1 MQDNL
6 YFHSKED
13 AQAFLTELT
22 HIYPD
27 NNKISRS
34 QEHGADIKW
43 GLRNADG
50 TGVMAGLTQVGSVM
64 GYYMEDGEKVPMPGK
79 LYYRGI
85 NVEDLIHGFVSEK
98 RFGFEETAFPAAHG
112 PPAQPRGAG
121 QVHRTAER
129 DAPPAPPCSPRT

>member
-34 QEHGADIKW
+34 QDHGADIKW

-98 RFGFEETAFPAAHG
+98 RCCSWAACPTARSWASSPNCWA
-112 PPAQPRGAG
+112 RC
-121 QVHRTAER
+121 
-129 DAPPAPPCSPRT
+129 APCPPCSLRT